1 MNGRKDFLM
10 NGIMRFW
17 IYYRVGGVM
26 IAVINDVSFQYPF
39 ITIESAVENMHRF
52 LDICK
57 RIEKDEI
64 TNIHEIKTGLIDSQ
78 LEIGPDYKLIQ
89 LIQEFKGREEK
100 SLLLSILTNR
110 GTYQEEKGDLF
121 IIDGKE
127 SAICSRGIDN
137 ILISLLSNY
146 IFSMPVVKGIV
157 GEKGVE
163 LRNLSKDE
171 HIDYYR
177 NELGLR
183 RYVANEKKHK
193 FDRENPYG
201 KGKTGSRM
209 DLCDKEAQELLNKAV
224 NIKGRLYAKKNG
236 YYYAFQNERDI
247 DYHGYRADDLGED
260 IKRQLD
266 REFYDKCRK

>member
-1 MNGRKDFLM
+1 M
-10 NGIMRFW
+10 
-17 IYYRVGGVM
+17 Y
-26 IAVINDVSFQYPF
+26 
-39 ITIESAVENMHRF
+39 
-52 LDICK
+52 
-57 RIEKDEI
+57 
-64 TNIHEIKTGLIDSQ
+64 Q

-183 RYVANEKKHK
+183 RYVANEKKINLTGKIPMEKEKQEAGWICAIKKHK
-193 FDRENPYG
+193 NY
-201 KGKTGSRM
+201 
-209 DLCDKEAQELLNKAV
+209 
-224 NIKGRLYAKKNG
+224 
-236 YYYAFQNERDI
+236 
-247 DYHGYRADDLGED
+247 
-260 IKRQLD
+260 
-266 REFYDKCRK
+266 